1 MGDQQQTQLFQTYEL
16 AKERLKQLES
26 QHFEI
31 GETIEELK
39 EQLNHGRELIKQTN
53 LSSEPAE

>member
-1 MGDQQQTQLFQTYEL
+1 L

-26 QHFEI
+26 QHYEL

-39 EQLNHGRELIKQTN
+39 EQLNLGRELIKQTN
-53 LSSEPAE
+53 LSSELAE